1 MEANINNQRPND
13 TSALKVL
20 VSDEERQRFCRL
32 PEALFDPELYHDT
45 DADTLD
51 CKWFHNDMW
60 DIASYYYLYK
70 RGVPYIPEGHL
81 KISYRDRDDSLE
93 QEQVIEKAY
102 EPVRLRLKKVKQLID
117 KQARFMFGQNPD
129 IKVEV
134 DMEIGETQAGIKDG
148 VDVLHEMTDKILTK
162 NAFYKHLYKA
172 YKDCTI
178 GKRVAAVINF
188 DAVTGVKIIFLTC
201 FHFSY
206 RYADYDKSKLID
218 FVSYQILGDCDC
230 EDTRY
235 IIKRYSIVRMDDGQE
250 RVKITERI
258 FDHKCEDITEDY
270 NQERMLMGEPELFDG
285 ITELSEIPAV
295 IIINDGLT
303 DECHGVSDV
312 EDLEDYEEWLN
323 MIGGLDIDAL
333 RQNMHP
339 LRYTVDMDKST
350 TKHVSNRPG
359 SYADLQT
366 TRDDND
372 HVHPEVGVMQA
383 DLSKYTAALKNIQ
396 DDLNK
401 NAYNMTD
408 VPDISLETLSGAIA
422 SGKGLKAIYWGLII
436 RCDEKF
442 KTWEPAIQR
451 IVEIIISGCFTY
463 PDIAAMYLDQIALPS
478 EETPYQV
485 HVERNNPLPE
495 DEEEEKLVDVQQ
507 VAASLMSRKTYIMKW
522 QNKTSNQANAEI
534 LQIALEKSV
543 LEDNAL
549 PYSALSENELY
560 KMLQEMGVSPENGT
574 EEPEQTVNIDESV
587 IDTSI

>member
-1 MEANINNQRPND
+1 MEAKAVNQRPSD

-20 VSDEERQRFCRL
+20 VSDHERQNFCRL

-70 RGVPYIPEGHL
+70 RGVPYRPEGHL
-81 KISYRDRDDSLE
+81 KISYRNRDDSAE
-93 QEQVIEKAY
+93 QEQVIEQAY
-102 EPVRLRLKKVKQLID
+102 DPVELRLKKVKQLID
-117 KQARFMFGQNPD
+117 KQARFMFGQDPD

-134 DMEIGETQAGIKDG
+134 DMEIGETQQNIKDG

-162 NAFYKHLYKA
+162 NAFYQHLYKA

-188 DAVTGVKIIFLTC
+188 DEMTGIKIAFLTC
-201 FHFSY
+201 FHFAY
-206 RYADYDKSKLID
+206 KYADYDKTKLTD
-218 FVSYQILGDCDC
+218 FVSYQVLGDCDC
-230 EDTRY
+230 ETTRY
-235 IIKRYSIVRMDDGQE
+235 IIKKYRLVLVESGEE
-250 RVKITERI
+250 RVSITEKI
-258 FDHKCEDITEDY
+258 FDHKCVDITDSYNAERIEAGEPQLFDDITE
-270 NQERMLMGEPELFDG
+270 LK
-285 ITELSEIPAV
+285 EIPAV

-312 EDLEDYEEWLN
+312 EDLEDFEEWLN

-339 LRYTVDMDKST
+339 LRYTLDIDKETS
-350 TKHVSNRPG
+350 KYVSNRPG
-359 SYADLQT
+359 SYADLQS
-366 TRDDND
+366 TRDDSD
-372 HVHPEVGVMQA
+372 HIHPEVGTVQA
-383 DLSKYTAALKNIQ
+383 DLNKYTAALKNIQ

-408 VPDISLETLSGAIA
+408 VPDISLENLSGAIA
-422 SGKGLKAIYWGLII
+422 SGKGLKAIYWGLIL

-442 KTWEPAIQR
+442 KTWKPAIQK
-451 IVEIIISGCFTY
+451 IVEIIIDGCFIYT
-463 PDIAAMYLDQIALPS
+463 DIASKYLDQIALPS
-478 EETPYQV
+478 QEIPYQIN
-485 HVERNNPLPE
+485 VERNNPLPE

-507 VAASLMSRKTYIMKW
+507 VAANLMSRKTYIMKW

-534 LQIALEKSV
+534 LQIALEKSI

-560 KMLQEMGVSPENGT
+560 RMLQEMGVKPEEG
-574 EEPEQTVNIDESV
+574 EEDPTQNVQIEESV
-587 IDTSI
+587 IDTSL